1 MIYIFQIDGN
11 VGAGKS
17 TAVSALQ
24 NIMSTIGN
32 IKMPVIYLLEP
43 VSIWESIQDSN
54 GENILEKY
62 YKNQSKYAFSFQMMA
77 FITRIRQIKKLM
89 EYCNNAIVICE
100 RSVFTDKE
108 VFAKMLYDDKK
119 IEEVE
124 YSIYLKWFD
133 ELVVDIPIS
142 GIIYIKTDPEI
153 CETRIIKRNRKGEN
167 VPLKYLKNCHSYHEN
182 WLNNTNIPV
191 LTLDGNRN
199 FLNDFPASWLTT
211 IQTFLIDLSPSLFK
225 YKSPSYEDLS
235 EIIYY

>member
-17 TAVSALQ
+17 TAVNALQ
-24 NIMSTIGN
+24 KSMTVVGN
-32 IKMPVIYLLEP
+32 IKIPVIYLLEP
-43 VSIWESIQDSN
+43 VSVWESIQDSN
-54 GENILEKY
+54 GQSIIEKY

-77 FITRIRQIKKLM
+77 FITRIRQIKKIM
-89 EYCNNAIVICE
+89 NSCNNAIIVCE

-108 VFAKMLYDDKK
+108 IFAKMLYDDKK

-124 YSIYLKWFD
+124 YSIYLKWFN
-133 ELVVDIPIS
+133 EFVENIPIS

-153 CETRIIKRNRKGEN
+153 CEKRIIKRNRKGEKI
-167 VPLKYLKNCHSYHEN
+167 PLKYLQNCHFYHEN
-182 WLNNTNIPV
+182 WLNNTDTPV

-199 FLNDFPASWLTT
+199 FLDDFPDPWLSI

-225 YKSPSYEDLS
+225 TPSYENLTD
-235 EIIYY
+235 IMYC